1 MSAVPGPWAPAPAA
15 PERAAPTAAAPAATG
30 PAPRALVFRLGGR
43 VLAATGGRGARV
55 IEVGALTRLPTA
67 PAHVLGL
74 ANDQGTVLPVVDAR
88 PLLELPCPP
97 WPRPLS
103 AFVTAGEL
111 PAAFAVEEI
120 LGFEPY
126 PPERLEP
133 PGDGLTAGLRRYARG
148 GLVLPRWRATLLDM
162 NRIVEALRVRR
173 AG

>member
-1 MSAVPGPWAPAPAA
+1 V
-15 PERAAPTAAAPAATG
+15 AAPAG

-43 VLAATGGRGARV
+43 VLAAAGGRGGRV

-97 WPRPLS
+97 WPRPLR

-126 PPERLEP
+126 SPERLESP
-133 PGDGLTAGLRRYARG
+133 DDGLAAGLRRYARG
-148 GLVLPRWRATLLDM
+148 SLVLPRWRATLLDM